1 MVQYRIEFNMRVEL
15 PLILMNA
22 YFLQQNYLER
32 YGYLSP
38 ADVEIGKTKLN
49 SGKVSDAVRKLQHFA
64 GLNET
69 GNPLDPSTVE
79 LVTKQ
84 RCGFRDLGNTA
95 QFKRRRRY
103 ALHGTWW
110 RKHVSHHHV
119 RKTEV
124 NCAFF
129 SVLVYYAML
138 LRRFHD
144 EPKYRLLHSL
154 RSKRF
159 QSSYLARKRL
169 LPRLTF
175 TM

>member
-1 MVQYRIEFNMRVEL
+1 M
-15 PLILMNA
+15 
-22 YFLQQNYLER
+22 
-32 YGYLSP
+32 
-38 ADVEIGKTKLN
+38 EIGKTKLN

-119 RKTEV
+119 YVRKTEV

-144 EPKYRLLHSL
+144 EPKYRPLHSL

-159 QSSYLARKRL
+159 QSSYLARKHL
-169 LPRLTF
+169 LPWLTF

>member
-1 MVQYRIEFNMRVEL
+1 
-15 PLILMNA
+15 MNA

-49 SGKVSDAVRKLQHFA
+49 SGTVSDAVRKLQHFA

-84 RCGFRDLGNTA
+84 RCGFRDLGKTA

-129 SVLVYYAML
+129 Q
-138 LRRFHD
+138 FW
-144 EPKYRLLHSL
+144 
-154 RSKRF
+154 F
-159 QSSYLARKRL
+159 ITQCC
-169 LPRLTF
+169 
-175 TM
+175 

>member
-1 MVQYRIEFNMRVEL
+1 MRLALFSSVALGRIETVQYRIEFNMRVEI

-22 YFLQQNYLER
+22 YFLRQNYLER

-38 ADVEIGKTKLN
+38 ADVEIGKTTLN

-69 GNPLDPSTVE
+69 GNLLDPSTVE

-110 RKHVSHHHV
+110 RKHVSY
-119 RKTEV
+119 R
-124 NCAFF
+124 AR
-129 SVLVYYAML
+129 SVGSNHAI
-138 LRRFHD
+138 LRVG
-144 EPKYRLLHSL
+144 
-154 RSKRF
+154 
-159 QSSYLARKRL
+159 
-169 LPRLTF
+169 
-175 TM
+175 